1 MLRAFAFS
9 ALALSV
15 LACSDDSPAGGG
27 GSGAQGGAAQGGAA
41 QGGAG
46 GAPSGGAST
55 GGASTGGAGGAGGG
69 QGWQIPSCTQVQG
82 TGAVTIA
89 TQDGASLLPTSEV
102 LSGIV
107 YTFGL
112 VATDLPNVLVASSG
126 GRLLRSIDAGC
137 TWADVGALPVGTLS
151 LTAAKGGIVYGHY
164 DNQDVVVR
172 IDAKDP
178 VTVLTTDPPGLGIHG
193 LGVDE
198 GDSDHVRVLD
208 DAGQLQDSLNGG
220 IDWAPVGVPVAS
232 NALLYTAVFDP
243 RDLDHVLVGLANTGV
258 RHSEDAGATWQ
269 TSVGV
274 GSAGNANG
282 FSIAFAPSDSAV
294 VYLEGFDL
302 GAQIGQEV
310 RRLWRSTDGGT
321 SFTPIVSE
329 SVAVT
334 LTNGV
339 LLAPHPV
346 DAGVLYFEF
355 GTYFQGYGTDLYKYD
370 QATGQVTKTHNS
382 YDDVSSIAFH
392 PQDPSVMYFGLT
404 SEDVNGAAP

>member
-1 MLRAFAFS
+1 MLRAAVLSLFAI
-9 ALALSV
+9 SV
-15 LACSDDSPAGGG
+15 LACSDDSAVGGG
-27 GSGAQGGAAQGGAA
+27 GQGT
-41 QGGAG
+41 GAG
-46 GAPSGGAST
+46 GAALGGAPTGGETASGGAAS
-55 GGASTGGAGGAGGG
+55 GGAATGGAGGSGGG
-69 QGWQIPSCTQVQG
+69 GSWQLPVCDQIQG
-82 TGAVTIA
+82 TGAATIA
-89 TQDGASLLPTSEV
+89 TQDGASLLPTSET

-126 GRLLRSIDAGC
+126 GRLLRSLDAGC
-137 TWADVGALPVGTLS
+137 TWADVGALPVETLS
-151 LTAAKGGIVYGHY
+151 LTAATGGIVYGYY

-198 GDSDHVRVLD
+198 GDPDHVRVLD

-243 RDLDHVLVGLANTGV
+243 RNLDHVLVGLANTGV

-282 FSIAFAPSDSAV
+282 FSVAFAPSDSAV

-310 RRLWRSTDGGT
+310 RRLWRSTDGGA
-321 SFTPIVSE
+321 SFSPIVSE
-329 SVAVT
+329 SAAVT

-370 QATGQVTKTHNS
+370 HATGQVTKTHNS
-382 YDDVSSIAFH
+382 YDDVSSVAFH
-392 PQDPSVMYFGLT
+392 PLDPSVMYLGLT